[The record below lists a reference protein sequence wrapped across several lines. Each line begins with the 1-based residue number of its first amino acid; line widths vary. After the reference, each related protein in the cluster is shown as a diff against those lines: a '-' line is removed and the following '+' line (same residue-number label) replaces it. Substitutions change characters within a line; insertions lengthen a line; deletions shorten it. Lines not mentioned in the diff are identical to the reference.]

1 MVWYGMVL
9 DGTVRDGTICIV
21 LHCIELH
28 CVVLCCMVWY
38 CMVGMYVCMY
48 VYIIR
53 IHIYTIHV
61 HDLVD
66 VSAAAFRS
74 YGFEHT
80 LTLENME
87 GRGLWG
93 HQHGG
98 GVRCSVIWLHMG
110 MGQHLLFPYDCVLGQ
125 AWLDTLV
132 LEYFAINCNWLVVGN
147 TFEVPGRELDNY
159 ET

>member
-1 MVWYGMVL
+1 
-9 DGTVRDGTICIV
+9 
-21 LHCIELH
+21 
-28 CVVLCCMVWY
+28 
-38 CMVGMYVCMY
+38 MY

-110 MGQHLLFPYDCVLGQ
+110 MGQHLLFPYDWVLGQ

-147 TFEVPGRELDNY
+147 TFEVPGRDLDNY

>member
-1 MVWYGMVL
+1 MHCIALHCVNALHCIALRCVVLCCVVWYGMV
-9 DGTVRDGTICIV
+9 G
-21 LHCIELH
+21 
-28 CVVLCCMVWY
+28 
-38 CMVGMYVCMY
+38 MY
-48 VYIIR
+48 VYIIC

-93 HQHGG
+93 HQHGA
-98 GVRCSVIWLHMG
+98 GVRCSVIWLHTG
-110 MGQHLLFPYDCVLGQ
+110 MGQHLLFPYDWVLGP

-132 LEYFAINCNWLVVGN
+132 LEYFAINGNWLVVWN
-147 TFEVPGRELDNY
+147 TFEVPGRDLDNY